1 MQAVPDPAA
10 PALGSTGFQPSPAQR
25 LSLLNAWQRGF
36 PLCDEPFAVV
46 GAALDLSAA
55 QVLQAYRQLAQEGA
69 LSRIGAVFA
78 PGSGGASILSAMA
91 VPPER
96 LEAVAAVVSAH
107 PGVNHNYER
116 ENAYNL
122 WFVVTGPSAAQVECT
137 IASLE
142 SDTGLTALRLPM
154 LQPYRIDLAFDLSS
168 ELTTGPQHAAQ
179 VGSCALQPPQVAPRA
194 QLADADW
201 PLAAL
206 AEAGLPLVVQPYAQW
221 AQALGTTAAQV
232 QATLQQWLHT
242 GVLSRFGVVVRHHEL
257 GLEANAMCVWD
268 VPDDQVSALGRQLAR
283 EAAVTLCY
291 RRSRVLPDWP
301 YNLFCMIHGS
311 AREEVLAARDDL
323 AVRLGLDRHPHAV
336 LFSCR
341 RFKQTGARYLDAKDL
356 AHV

>member
-142 SDTGLTALRLPM
+142 ADTGLTALRLPCCS
-154 LQPYRIDLAFDLSS
+154 PTGSTWR
-168 ELTTGPQHAAQ
+168 LT
-179 VGSCALQPPQVAPRA
+179 
-194 QLADADW
+194 
-201 PLAAL
+201 
-206 AEAGLPLVVQPYAQW
+206 
-221 AQALGTTAAQV
+221 
-232 QATLQQWLHT
+232 
-242 GVLSRFGVVVRHHEL
+242 SR
-257 GLEANAMCVWD
+257 
-268 VPDDQVSALGRQLAR
+268 PS
-283 EAAVTLCY
+283 
-291 RRSRVLPDWP
+291 
-301 YNLFCMIHGS
+301 
-311 AREEVLAARDDL
+311 
-323 AVRLGLDRHPHAV
+323 
-336 LFSCR
+336 
-341 RFKQTGARYLDAKDL
+341 
-356 AHV
+356 

>member
-55 QVLQAYRQLAQEGA
+55 QVLQAYRQLAREGA

-142 SDTGLTALRLPM
+142 ADTGLTALRLPM

-168 ELTTGPQHAAQ
+168 KLTTGPQHAAQ
-179 VGSCALQPPQVAPRA
+179 
-194 QLADADW
+194 
-201 PLAAL
+201 
-206 AEAGLPLVVQPYAQW
+206 
-221 AQALGTTAAQV
+221 
-232 QATLQQWLHT
+232 AT
-242 GVLSRFGVVVRHHEL
+242 S
-257 GLEANAMCVWD
+257 
-268 VPDDQVSALGRQLAR
+268 
-283 EAAVTLCY
+283 
-291 RRSRVLPDWP
+291 
-301 YNLFCMIHGS
+301 
-311 AREEVLAARDDL
+311 
-323 AVRLGLDRHPHAV
+323 
-336 LFSCR
+336 
-341 RFKQTGARYLDAKDL
+341 
-356 AHV
+356 

>member
-55 QVLQAYRQLAQEGA
+55 QVLQAYRQLAREGA

-142 SDTGLTALRLPM
+142 ADTGLTALRLPM

-179 VGSCALQPPQVAPRA
+179 VGSCALQPPLVAPRA
-194 QLADADW
+194 QLSCADFLFLSW
-201 PLAAL
+201 FFAL
-206 AEAGLPLVVQPYAQW
+206 AM
-221 AQALGTTAAQV
+221 AA
-232 QATLQQWLHT
+232 
-242 GVLSRFGVVVRHHEL
+242 SICCF
-257 GLEANAMCVWD
+257 
-268 VPDDQVSALGRQLAR
+268 SALVSFLFVDNMIYLLVEFILSFQNCIEIIRPILSLFR
-283 EAAVTLCY
+283 TEETYSHDVTDY
-291 RRSRVLPDWP
+291 
-301 YNLFCMIHGS
+301 LFK
-311 AREEVLAARDDL
+311 
-323 AVRLGLDRHPHAV
+323 RLSV
-336 LFSCR
+336 LFVHSQKHER
-341 RFKQTGARYLDAKDL
+341 QKDNN
-356 AHV
+356 HDE